1 MKLVLIIGS
10 GAVGKMTVGQAL
22 MKKTNLRLFHNH
34 MTIEPTI
41 EIFGAY
47 NGNVVQRLRQVIFEE
62 FVKSDNEGMIFTYMW
77 AFDAKEDWEYVE
89 WLVKLFEEQ
98 GGECYFVELVAP
110 QELRLERNR
119 TENRLVNKA
128 SKRDLELSEQRLLN
142 IEKHHRLESYEGEIP
157 YENYMK
163 IDNRNLTPEEA
174 ADRIIERFGL
184 AAKITLRPI
193 CGNDQDDMVEL
204 LTNEQI
210 KKTYMIPDFTSKD
223 EAIALFQRLCTLSQ
237 TEGRFVHGIDFGGKL
252 VGLINDVGI
261 QDGQVE
267 MGYAIH
273 PDYSNRGFATQA
285 LKSAIQKVFDA
296 GYQTVKAAAFEG
308 NLASMR
314 VMEKSGMTLTDEE
327 EIVEYHGKVH
337 HCVCYEITRK

>member
-1 MKLVLIIGS
+1 MKLVLIFGS

-34 MTIEPTI
+34 MTIEPII

-47 NGNVVQRLRQVIFEE
+47 NPGAIQRLREVIFEE
-62 FVKSDNEGMIFTYMW
+62 FVKSDNEGMIFTFMW
-77 AFDAKEDWEYVE
+77 AFDAKEDWGYVD

-119 TENRLVNKA
+119 TENRLAHKA

-142 IEKHHRLESYEGEIP
+142 IEAHHRFESYEGEIP
-157 YENYMK
+157 YENFIK
-163 IDNRNLTPEEA
+163 IDNSNLTPEEV

-193 CGNDQDDMVEL
+193 CDNDQDDMVEL

-210 KKTYMIPDFTSKD
+210 KKTYMIPDFESKD
-223 EAIALFQRLCTLSQ
+223 EAVALFQRLCALSKS
-237 TEGRFVHGIDFGGKL
+237 EERFVYGIDFGGKL

-273 PDYSNRGFATQA
+273 PNYSNRGFATDA
-285 LKSAIQKVFDA
+285 LKIAIQKVFDA

-308 NLASMR
+308 NLASMK
-314 VMEKSGMTLTDEE
+314 VMEKSGMTPTGEE
-327 EIVEYHGKVH
+327 ETVEYGGKVH